1 MKVFLS
7 IVSNGTRIYNIFN
20 QLKVNAQSAGSVL
33 QFCKSTFKCNTVDDL
48 FYIKPY
54 IYGEIEFWKLDKI
67 SGGLSEK
74 DVKRLADPLVNYLNN
89 QVFAVGSSSNANSN
103 LILDVAHFHNGQ
115 LHGTEEDITKI
126 KEEVEE
132 LRQGIQLNIADKP
145 EKVNHYVRTF
155 ILQNLYRI
163 DLLLNNY
170 DKIRPHYSAL
180 NAYSLYPITQP
191 YPDLTEQVRKLVN
204 NIVDFVNKYPA
215 AVITTMEFAKLN
227 IPQ

>member
-1 MKVFLS
+1 
-7 IVSNGTRIYNIFN
+7 VSNGTRIYNIFN

-74 DVKRLADPLVNYLNN
+74 DVKRLADPLVNYLND
-89 QVFAVGSSSNANSN
+89 QVFAVGSSSNANAN
-103 LILDVAHFHNGQ
+103 LIPDVIHFHNGQ
-115 LHGTEEDITKI
+115 LRSAEKDITKI

-145 EKVNHYVRTF
+145 ENVNHYVRTF
-155 ILQNLYRI
+155 ILQNLDRI

-170 DKIRPHYSAL
+170 DKIRPHYSVL
-180 NAYSLYPITQP
+180 NAYSLFPAVHAFP
-191 YPDLTEQVRKLVN
+191 EVSELVKKLID

-215 AVITTMEFAKLN
+215 AVITTMEFVKLKL
-227 IPQ
+227 PQ